1 MQNFYNIL
9 GLTKSGLSAGGKFD
23 GPSVKKIILET
34 NLQIL
39 AQMLPAD
46 MEPFINFLRSSR
58 ELHSVSVS
66 TEFQPQDADF
76 YLFSYKTNFDFLYE
90 NFDLNET
97 LKAHVILAHYDWYF
111 KNTGKNFR
119 NTNGEFFEAAH
130 YSLKKHEVDHG
141 YVVKKKLG
149 TPHHLL
155 KSLQSLSTYNS
166 IRIGSTPPQEFT
178 LRRKNTP
185 SPSSTPSRPRK
196 AWNHK
201 KSLLSKYPLP
211 SINE

>member
-1 MQNFYNIL
+1 M
-9 GLTKSGLSAGGKFD
+9 
-23 GPSVKKIILET
+23 
-34 NLQIL
+34 
-39 AQMLPAD
+39 
-46 MEPFINFLRSSR
+46 
-58 ELHSVSVS
+58 
-66 TEFQPQDADF
+66 
-76 YLFSYKTNFDFLYE
+76 FSYKTNFDFLYE

>member
-1 MQNFYNIL
+1 MICDLDHVRNVEKYLKDLWNYQIIWKHTKHVYVTSVWKQFPKTQLLPTSINAKVYQWCVQTVPTRPDKIL
-9 GLTKSGLSAGGKFD
+9 TF
-23 GPSVKKIILET
+23 
-34 NLQIL
+34 
-39 AQMLPAD
+39 
-46 MEPFINFLRSSR
+46 
-58 ELHSVSVS
+58 
-66 TEFQPQDADF
+66 
-76 YLFSYKTNFDFLYE
+76 
-90 NFDLNET
+90 
-97 LKAHVILAHYDWYF
+97 
-111 KNTGKNFR
+111 
-119 NTNGEFFEAAH
+119 
-130 YSLKKHEVDHG
+130 

-166 IRIGSTPPQEFT
+166 RRIGSTPPPEFT